1 MKLIKK
7 IFLFFIIFNIS
18 SVYAKSAPDS
28 FADLAEQLMPSVV
41 NISTTQ
47 TVKTNSNSNPFP
59 FKFPPGSPFGEMFKD
74 FENQQPT
81 ERKASA
87 LGSGFIIKEEGIV
100 ITNNHVIANAEDILV
115 RVGDKEYKA
124 KLVGADPYMDV
135 AVLKME
141 TKDKFKTVKFG
152 DSDLARVGDWAMAI
166 GNPFGLGG
174 TVTAGIISA
183 RNRDINLTRY
193 DDFIQTDA
201 SINQGNSGGP
211 LFNLKGEV
219 IGINTAILG
228 QGGSIGIGFAIPAN
242 AASNVIDQLIE
253 FGETKRGWLGV
264 RIQEVTKEIAEVEKL
279 KKPQGALGAS
289 VGEKSPADKAGVKAG
304 DIILEFDGKKIDTM
318 RKLPKVVANTKVG
331 KSVQLKIWRN
341 KKSITKKLTLGRL
354 ESSEEFKEKK
364 IKTVKKKEKVIK
376 SLKISVREVNDNDIS
391 SRNLNKNTKGVVIT
405 NIENKSPLANVL
417 SINDIIIE
425 VQKNPVKKSS
435 DLKDIVDSIFKKGE
449 KTLLLTVINKNNRR
463 RYLGVKIN

>member
-28 FADLAEQLMPSVV
+28 FADLAEKLMPSVV

-279 KKPQGALGAS
+279 KKPQGALVAS
-289 VGEKSPADKAGVKAG
+289 VGENSPADKAGVKAG

-405 NIENKSPLANVL
+405 NIENKSPLVSVL

-425 VQKNPVKKSS
+425 VQKNPVKNSS
-435 DLKDIVDSIFKKGE
+435 DLKNIVDGIFKKGE
-449 KTLLLTVINKNNRR
+449 KTLLLTVIDQNNRR

>member
-1 MKLIKK
+1 MNFLKK
-7 IFLFFIIFNIS
+7 IFFLVIIFSFS
-18 SVYAKSAPDS
+18 SIQVKAVPDT
-28 FADLAEQLMPSVV
+28 FADLAEKLMPSVV

-47 TVKTNSNSNPFP
+47 TVKTTQNAFP
-59 FKFPPGSPFGEMFKD
+59 FQFPPGSPFGEMFKD
-74 FENQQPT
+74 FEQPK
-81 ERKASA
+81 ERKASS
-87 LGSGFIIKEEGIV
+87 LGSGFIIKENGIV

-115 RVGDKEYKA
+115 RVGEKEFKA
-124 KLVGADPYMDV
+124 EVVGADPYMDI
-135 AVLKME
+135 AVLKMD
-141 TKDKFKTVKFG
+141 TKDKFTTVKFG
-152 DSDLARVGDWAMAI
+152 DSDNARVGDWAVAI

-219 IGINTAILG
+219 IGINTAIIAPG
-228 QGGSIGIGFAIPAN
+228 QSGSIGIGFAIPAN

-279 KKPQGALGAS
+279 KKPAGALVAS
-289 VGEKSPADKAGVKAG
+289 VGQNSPADKAGIKAG

-318 RKLPKVVANTKVG
+318 RTLPKVVANTKVG
-331 KSVQLKIWRN
+331 KSVELKIWRN
-341 KKSITKKLTLGRL
+341 KKSINKKLVLGRL

-364 IKTVKKKEKVIK
+364 TKTVTKENEIET
-376 SLKISVREVNDNDIS
+376 LKITVREITDEDIN
-391 SRNLNKNTKGVVIT
+391 SRNLDKKTTGVVIV
-405 NIENKSPLANVL
+405 NIANRSPLANLL

-425 VQKNPVKKSS
+425 VQKTQVKNYS
-435 DLKDIVDSIFKKGE
+435 DLNRIVEAIFKKGE
-449 KTLLLTVINKNNRR
+449 KTLLLTVINSNNQR

>member
-1 MKLIKK
+1 MRLFKK
-7 IFLFFIIFNIS
+7 IILFLVVLNFSTIK
-18 SVYAKSAPDS
+18 VYAVPDS
-28 FADLAEQLMPSVV
+28 FANLAEKLMPSVV

-47 TVKTNSNSNPFP
+47 TVKTTTNQFP
-59 FKFPPGSPFGEMFKD
+59 FQFPPGSPFGEMFKD
-74 FENQQPT
+74 FERPT

-87 LGSGFIIKEEGIV
+87 LGSGFIIKEDGIV

-115 RVGDKEYKA
+115 RVGEKEYKA
-124 KLVGADPYMDV
+124 KLVGADPYMDI

-141 TKDKFKTVKFG
+141 TKDKFETVKFG
-152 DSDLARVGDWAMAI
+152 DSDTARVGDWAVAI

-219 IGINTAILG
+219 IGINTAIIAPG
-228 QGGSIGIGFAIPAN
+228 QSGSIGIGFAIPAN
-242 AASNVIDQLIE
+242 AASNVIDQLIK

-264 RIQEVTKEIAEVEKL
+264 RIQEVTKEIADVEKL
-279 KKPQGALGAS
+279 KKPAGALVAS
-289 VGEKSPADKAGVKAG
+289 VGQNSPADKAGIKAG

-318 RKLPKVVANTKVG
+318 RTLPKVVANTKVG
-331 KSVQLKIWRN
+331 KSVELKVWRD
-341 KKSITKKLTLGRL
+341 KKSIKKRLTLGRL

-364 IKTVKKKEKVIK
+364 TKTVKKENEIET
-376 SLKISVREVNDNDIS
+376 LKITVRDITSEDIS
-391 SRNLNKNTKGVVIT
+391 SRNLKKNIKGVVIVGIT
-405 NIENKSPLANVL
+405 NRSPLANLL
-417 SINDIIIE
+417 SVNDIIIE
-425 VQKNPVKKSS
+425 VQKTPVKNSA
-435 DLKDIVDSIFKKGE
+435 DLNKIVDGIFKKGE
-449 KTLLLTVINKNNRR
+449 KTLLLTIINNNNRR